1 MAPEA
6 AELLAGTTAQLA
18 PDPRTNRLVPL
29 IAGGVASGE
38 ILAALALEQRWV
50 IAADRRA
57 FVHLAERAA
66 GSRTARAFVHLAE
79 RAAGSRT
86 AAAFFTSLAEGETL
100 AGEHLAAFAAASGV
114 TGEQTR
120 AYVPR
125 PGCQAYPAYVSWL
138 ALNASP
144 ADAILALTANFS
156 AWGGYCARIAEG
168 LRRHYGFS
176 DEACAFFDF
185 FAQPSPALDAQATA
199 AVEEALE
206 SGRLNT
212 GLARAYGSLLQSYE
226 AMFWNSLGETS

>member
-6 AELLAGTTAQLA
+6 AELLADTTAQLA
-18 PDPRTNRLVPL
+18 PDARTNPLVPL
-29 IAGGVASGE
+29 IAGGEASGE
-38 ILAALALEQRWV
+38 ILATLALEQRWV
-50 IAADRRA
+50 ITADRRA
-57 FVHLAERAA
+57 FAHLAERAA
-66 GSRTARAFVHLAE
+66 GSRA
-79 RAAGSRT
+79 

-100 AGEHLAAFAAASGV
+100 AREHLAAFAAASGV

-185 FAQPSPALDAQATA
+185 FAEPSPGLDAQATA

-206 SGRLNT
+206 SGHLNT
-212 GLARAYGSLLQSYE
+212 GLARTYGSLLQSYE
-226 AMFWNSLGETS
+226 AMFWNSLGETP